1 MANFN
6 DFWKEL
12 QKATGDFVE
21 ANWKDV
27 KDAALKDGSGFMD
40 KAKKDLQRWTTLV
53 AEGRLTK
60 QDFEFLVKGKKDL
73 AAMEALKQAGLTEV
87 RVGRFTNGLIEV
99 VTTTAFKV
107 LT

>member
-27 KDAALKDGSGFMD
+27 KDAAIGDGRGFVD
-40 KAKKDLQRWTTLV
+40 KAKQDLQRWTTLL

-60 QDFEFLVKGKKDL
+60 QDFDFLVKAKKDL
-73 AAMEALKQAGLTEV
+73 VAMEALKQAGLTEV
-87 RVGRFTNGLIEV
+87 RIGRFTNGLIDV
-99 VTTTAFKV
+99 VTTTAFRV
-107 LT
+107 FL